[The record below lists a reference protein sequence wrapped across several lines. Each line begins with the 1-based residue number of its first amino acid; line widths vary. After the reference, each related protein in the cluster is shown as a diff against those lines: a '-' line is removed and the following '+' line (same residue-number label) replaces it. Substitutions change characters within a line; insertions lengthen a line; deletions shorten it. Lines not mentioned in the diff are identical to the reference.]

1 MAQSLLEVKKR
12 ISTVESIRKITK
24 AMKLIASSRSTR
36 LKNIYDTNYSYVLA
50 LHDAMKLCLQY
61 IDFSLRRVPTCLL
74 KYPGNKKL
82 YIIITS
88 N

>member
-61 IDFSLRRVPTCLL
+61 IDFSSRRVPTCLL
-74 KYPGNKKL
+74 KYPGNKKRR
-82 YIIITS
+82 I
-88 N
+88 